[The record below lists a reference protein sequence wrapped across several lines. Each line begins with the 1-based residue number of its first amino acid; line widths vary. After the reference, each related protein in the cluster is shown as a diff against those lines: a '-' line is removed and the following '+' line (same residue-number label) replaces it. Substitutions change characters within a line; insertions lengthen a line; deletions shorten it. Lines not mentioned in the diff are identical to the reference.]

1 MSFYRQV
8 YELVLQIPP
17 GRVAT
22 YGQIAVLLGRPH
34 AARAVGYALHL
45 APAHLRVPWQRV
57 INSQGKI
64 SPRSALDMPHEPT
77 IQRMLLEAEG
87 ILFDENGQ
95 VDLKKYLWNPSS
107 KEGSERRKVGG
118 NSPYAPG

>member
-1 MSFYRQV
+1 MNFYQQV

-17 GRVAT
+17 GKVAT
-22 YGQIAVLLGRPH
+22 YGQIATLLGRPH

-45 APAHLRVPWQRV
+45 APDHLKVPWQRV

-64 SPRSALDMPHEPT
+64 SPRSSLDMPHEPL

-87 ILFDENGQ
+87 VVFDKTGR
-95 VDLKKYLWNPSS
+95 VDLEKYLW
-107 KEGSERRKVGG
+107 EGKKKIGRGE
-118 NSPYAPG
+118 

>member
-1 MSFYRQV
+1 MSFYQQV

-17 GRVAT
+17 GKVAT
-22 YGQIAVLLGRPH
+22 YGQIATLLGRPH

-45 APAHLRVPWQRV
+45 APAHLKVPWQRV

-64 SPRSALDMPHEPT
+64 SSRSSLDMPHEPL

-87 ILFDENGQ
+87 VVFDQTGR
-95 VDLKKYLWNPSS
+95 VDLKKYLW
-107 KEGSERRKVGG
+107 KGKRK
-118 NSPYAPG
+118 